1 MYFLIPPKIRKYDVD
16 SMLTDKEQKKVF
28 KKEASQHPEKYYP
41 VSVLNKEGFV
51 RKKCTTCGTMFWTT
65 NKNRD
70 YCGDPSCSGG
80 FNVVENN
87 PSKHRLSYIGVWKK
101 IVEILEPRGYKP
113 IKRYPVVARWNPTV
127 EFTIASI
134 AAFQPFVITGEVEPP
149 AKMLI
154 IPQFCLRF
162 GDIENVGITGS
173 HCTGFVMIGQH
184 VFVSPEEWNQ
194 AKYFKD
200 IYDFLVEGVGLS
212 KDEFVI
218 HEDAWA
224 GGGSYGPCL
233 EFFSRGV
240 ELFNQV
246 YTMFEQTPQGDR
258 ELKLKVLDMGLGQ
271 ERVAW
276 FSQGTPNMYEAVF
289 PNVLSKLKEIT
300 KVEQDFDLYKRFSK
314 YSAYL
319 NIDEVEDIDKAWA
332 RVAKELNIDV
342 ETLKSK
348 MIPMTA
354 IYSIAE
360 HSRALL
366 FAISDGKLP
375 SNVGGGYNLRV
386 IFRRAVSFI
395 DQFKWNIKINDV
407 CRWHAE
413 ELYELFPEVSE
424 HLDEVSKILDVEYR
438 KYDQTKANARKILTK
453 YLEKGDISEETLL
466 TLYDSNGISPD
477 MVIEEAYKMGKIIRK
492 PDDFYN
498 KVVQLHEQKEQIH
511 QTYTDFQLNIK
522 NDLPETIIEYWKDY
536 LLLELKARVLH
547 IEKAKINEKDVWA
560 VITDKTIAYPT
571 SGGQLHDIGTIND
584 IKFNDAVKY
593 QSYIV
598 HCLEK
603 KPKFNIGDE
612 VTIKIDEDWRRQLA
626 AHHTATHVINAASVD
641 ILGKHVNQASAKKT
655 YEKAHLDITHY
666 DSLTEEEIDKIEKKS
681 NEIIQKNI
689 KINSYYIPRGE
700 AEAKYGMRLY
710 QGGAVPGKYIR
721 VVEIPGEDVEACGG
735 THMHSTGEIHK
746 IKIIKTQKVQDGIV
760 RITFTGG
767 NAVDRLEKE
776 NKEIVQKISSLLKVK
791 PDQIKERIEEIQ
803 VKSKQLQKSITKGQ
817 GKDSIEPNIITLNST
832 QTVKLSAIELTDDL
846 CELLKTT
853 PDNLESAVSKNL
865 EEYYRLVN
873 LLNGQANES
882 DEKNEI
888 ESLQNGI
895 KILIKTLSDLKP
907 KEIIALSQNIL
918 KENKDSILITIAK
931 TPTGLSIAGMLGENL
946 NGRNINLGKIMG
958 ASIQK
963 LGGKGGGRENN
974 FQGFLNANTL
984 EESSNQIKTFSDEI
998 KNELKRLPKN

>member
-1 MYFLIPPKIRKYDVD
+1 
-16 SMLTDKEQKKVF
+16 MLTDKEQKKVF

-51 RKKCTTCGTMFWTT
+51 RKKCSKCGTMFWTT

-87 PSKHRLSYIGVWKK
+87 PSKYKLTYIGVWKK

-134 AAFQPFVITGEVEPP
+134 AAFQPYVITGEVEPP

-212 KDEFVI
+212 KEEFVI

-276 FSQGTPNMYEAVF
+276 FSQGTPNMYEAIF
-289 PNVLSKLKEIT
+289 PKVLSKLKEIT
-300 KVEQDFDLYKRFSK
+300 KIEQDFELYKRFSK

-319 NIDEVEDIDKAWA
+319 NIDEVEDIEKAWA
-332 RVAKELNIDV
+332 RVAQELNIDV
-342 ETLKSK
+342 KTLKSK

-407 CRWHAE
+407 CKWHAE
-413 ELYELFPEVSE
+413 ELFELFPEVSE

-438 KYDQTKANARKILTK
+438 KYEQTKANARKILIK

-511 QTYTDFQLNIK
+511 QTYTDFQLNLNNNI
-522 NDLPETIIEYWKDY
+522 PETTIEYWKDY
-536 LLLELKARVLH
+536 LLLELKAKVLH
-547 IEKAKINEKDVWA
+547 IEKAKINEKEVWA

-571 SGGQLHDIGTIND
+571 SGGQLHDIGMIDN

-603 KPKFNIGDE
+603 KPNFKVGDT
-612 VTIKIDEDWRRQLA
+612 VTIQVDEDWRRQLA

-655 YEKAHLDITHY
+655 YDKAHLDITHY
-666 DSLTEEEIDKIEKKS
+666 DSLSEDEVEKIEKKA

-710 QGGAVPGKYIR
+710 QGGAVPGKFIR

-776 NKEIVQKISSLLKVK
+776 NKSVVQKISNLLNVK
-791 PDQIKERIEEIQ
+791 PNQIKGRIEEIQ
-803 VKSKQLQKSITKGQ
+803 FKIKQLQKSVAKGQ
-817 GKDSIEPNIITLNST
+817 RREDLEPNLTILNSN
-832 QTVKLSAIELTDDL
+832 QSLKSNAIELIEDL
-846 CELLKTT
+846 CEFLKTT
-853 PDNLESAVSKNL
+853 PENLESVIYKSL
-865 EEYYRLVN
+865 EEYNRLVN
-873 LLNGQANES
+873 LLNGHVNDS
-882 DEKNEI
+882 LDNLEI
-888 ESLQNGI
+888 ETLNNGF
-895 KILIKTLSDLKP
+895 KILIKTLPDLKP
-907 KEIIALSQNIL
+907 KEIIAFSQNLL
-918 KENKDSILITIAK
+918 KENKDIILITIAK
-931 TPTGLSIAGMLGENL
+931 TSSGLSIAGMLGENL
-946 NGRNINLGKIMG
+946 TNHNLNLGKIMG
-958 ASIQK
+958 NCIQK
-963 LGGKGGGRENN
+963 FGGKGGGRENN
-974 FQGFLNANTL
+974 FQGFLNIKNT
-984 EESSNQIKTFSDEI
+984 EELTLQIKEFSAEV
-998 KNELKRLPKN
+998 KKELQKI